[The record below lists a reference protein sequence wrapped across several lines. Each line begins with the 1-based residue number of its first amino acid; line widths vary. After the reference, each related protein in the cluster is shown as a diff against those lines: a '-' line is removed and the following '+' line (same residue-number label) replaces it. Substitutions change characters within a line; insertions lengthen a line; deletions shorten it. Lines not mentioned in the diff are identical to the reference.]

1 MLATRF
7 LVPPTVMLEEVSQ
20 PGDEG
25 WEAVVRRLHRTDGP
39 GWQHEV
45 DELAAALLAGCRGAL
60 PLGDLLHL
68 LAYGH
73 GQSVDDLERTALP
86 IVRDLVRHGMVV
98 PA

>member
-1 MLATRF
+1 
-7 LVPPTVMLEEVSQ
+7 
-20 PGDEG
+20 
-25 WEAVVRRLHRTDGP
+25 
-39 GWQHEV
+39 
-45 DELAAALLAGCRGAL
+45 LLAGCRGAL

-73 GQSVDDLERTALP
+73 DQSVDALVGAALP